1 MFASDRTDARDVT
14 RAWVGRYYARRSI
27 EVMTMTSVNE
37 GLWTEGIT
45 STRTR
50 ERDRRDVHG
59 TKDT

>member
-1 MFASDRTDARDVT
+1 MFASDRTDGRDVM
-14 RAWVGRYYARRSI
+14 RAWVGMPARR
-27 EVMTMTSVNE
+27 VMTMTSVNE

-59 TKDT
+59 TKVT